1 MQEDQLGDSAV
12 ALSGPGKALQLP
24 PAWTTQRWGKKQI
37 VLTAVEEVESMDL
50 GRGWKWDEEEGG
62 GKGGASEI
70 FNWPPNRMNGGMST

>member
-1 MQEDQLGDSAV
+1 M
-12 ALSGPGKALQLP
+12 
-24 PAWTTQRWGKKQI
+24 
-37 VLTAVEEVESMDL
+37 LTAVEEVESMDL